1 MKNQVEE
8 PLLPPWVKSVAM
20 KIVPLAGLIIIYVV
34 LNAIGIPGKIL
45 TPVLAVLVLTALVY
59 FGGRFYKPFRVKK
72 DGKCLAKGARERE
85 GCRQYIPGAKMGGGC
100 GRLMENGKCRYVK
113 G

>member
-8 PLLPPWVKSVAM
+8 PLLPPWVKNFFM
-20 KIVPLAGLIIIYVV
+20 KLAPIAGLIVVYVILSKAGV
-34 LNAIGIPGKIL
+34 SPAIS
-45 TPVLAVLVLTALVY
+45 TPVLIVLVLAALIY
-59 FGGRFYKPFRVKK
+59 FGGRFYKPFHVNK

-100 GRLMENGKCRYVK
+100 GRLMENGRCRYVK